1 MPVHSEQDVTDK
13 NKPKIK
19 RSAAKPPYRDEHIDF
34 MITLAD
40 MSRKVMAKRLA
51 QPPDI
56 EIKPDSSYVTD
67 TDKAIER
74 ALRAM
79 IKKAYPAHGILGE
92 EYGQEN
98 AGAEHV
104 WALDPIDGTAAFV
117 AGLPV
122 FGTLIALL
130 HRGVPVIGV
139 IDHLVTKDRWI
150 GAAGKPTTRNGST
163 VRTRKCPGLARA
175 MLSASNP
182 DFFQAGEKPRFERLR
197 AATQWRIYGGS
208 CYSYGLLASG
218 RTDIAIDTGLTIH
231 DYAPYVPILEGA
243 GGIITDWSGAPVTV
257 RTGRQILAAGDPA
270 RHAEALCLIAD

>member
-1 MPVHSEQDVTDK
+1 M
-13 NKPKIK
+13 
-19 RSAAKPPYRDEHIDF
+19 AAKKPRRKSSSRKAKARNLGDF
-34 MITLAD
+34 VDFAVRLAD
-40 MSRKVMAKRLA
+40 RSRKVMAARLA
-51 QPPDI
+51 RPPEF

-79 IKKAYPAHGILGE
+79 INKAFPRHGILGE
-92 EYGQEN
+92 EYGSEN
-98 AGAEHV
+98 ADAEYV

-130 HRGVPVIGV
+130 HRGTPVVGI
-139 IDHLVTKDRWI
+139 IDHLITKDRWI
-150 GAAGKPTTRNGST
+150 GALGMPSTRNGRAI
-163 VRTRKCPGLARA
+163 RTRRCPDLKRA

-182 DFFQAGEKPRFERLR
+182 DFFDPGERPRFERLR
-197 AATQWRIYGGS
+197 QATQWRIYGGS

-218 RTDIAIDTGLTIH
+218 RTDIAIDAGLSIH

-243 GGIITDWSGAPVTV
+243 GGLITDWNGEPVTV
-257 RTGRQILAAGDPA
+257 HTGRQILAAGDPA
-270 RHAEALCLIAD
+270 RHAEALKLING